1 MNHLKNFQEYNQNE
15 GLKELALGALL
26 FITSCTNVSI
36 HDKSGEKVSN
46 PVQKEIK
53 GKVASETTM
62 TSKSGYYQII
72 KVNGEDGNTYDFK
85 INQKFK
91 ICENLNAIPQNP
103 HCDKI
108 FFKNFSFTGGVL
120 NK

>member
-85 INQKFK
+85 INQTIWTSNTWK
-91 ICENLNAIPQNP
+91 IDDGDSVSIHFDENADASVYKL
-103 HCDKI
+103 K
-108 FFKNFSFTGGVL
+108 
-120 NK
+120 